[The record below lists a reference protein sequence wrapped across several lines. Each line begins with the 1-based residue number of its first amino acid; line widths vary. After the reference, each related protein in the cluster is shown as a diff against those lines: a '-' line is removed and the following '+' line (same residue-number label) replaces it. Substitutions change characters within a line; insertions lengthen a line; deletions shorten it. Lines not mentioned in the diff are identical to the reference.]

1 MNRHKH
7 YVAIVGA
14 GSGGYASARTSRDFG
29 CDVALID
36 VGPLGGLCILRGCM
50 PSKALIASSDAMYD
64 AHEAVQLGII
74 ARDLQVDVPAIFA
87 RKRKLVREFADYRIG
102 GIERFPVYMGPARF
116 LSPTEVAVGD
126 ADVVEAKHFVIATGS
141 TVPPTTLS
149 GLFDAGY
156 VDTDALL
163 ELERIP
169 ESVVVLGGGYTAC
182 ELGQFLARMGAKTTI
197 LIRSGHLLTETDD
210 DVGHALTGYFIEEGI
225 DVVTGT
231 TLLRAERRGNRKAV
245 HFAVDGEP
253 REIVA
258 DEIFY
263 ALGRVPNV
271 AGLALEKAGVT
282 YHTVTGIDVDATL
295 RTSNPNI
302 YAVGD
307 VTGQYMLV
315 HVAIY
320 QGEVA
325 ARNACLEGRE
335 KADYGLITAHTV
347 FCDPQVAA
355 VGKSEKTLRREGVRY
370 VRGRYDFAEHGKAQ
384 CLGKTKGFVKV
395 MADAD
400 DGRILGAAVIGP
412 QASELIH
419 EVIVAMNFNSTVA
432 EFMRIPHL
440 HPTLAEIWTYPAEA
454 CAAQLGM
461 KAPGDEQL
469 ELATSVDAT
478 PR

>member
-1 MNRHKH
+1 VRRHKH
-7 YVAIVGA
+7 DVAIVGA
-14 GSGGYASARTSRDFG
+14 GSGGYAAARTSRDFG
-29 CDVALID
+29 CDVAMID

-50 PSKALIASSDAMYD
+50 PSKALIASSDAIYD
-64 AHEAVQLGII
+64 VREAAQLGIH
-74 ARDLQVDVPAIFA
+74 AGSLRVDVPAIFA
-87 RKRKLVREFADYRIG
+87 RKRALVREFADYRIE
-102 GIERFPVYMGPARF
+102 GIERFPIYKGPARF

-126 ADVVEAKHFVIATGS
+126 DDVIEAKHFVISTGS
-141 TVPPTTLS
+141 VVPPAALP
-149 GLFDAGY
+149 GLAETGY
-156 VDTDALL
+156 VDTDGVL
-163 ELERIP
+163 ELDRIP
-169 ESVVVLGGGYTAC
+169 ESVTVLGGGYTAC

-197 LIRSGHLLTETDD
+197 LIRSGHLLTESDD
-210 DVGHALTGYFIEEGI
+210 DVGDALTEYFREDGIE
-225 DVVTGT
+225 VVTGT
-231 TLLRAERRGNRKAV
+231 TLVRARRRGSKKVVEYTVAGERRETV
-245 HFAVDGEP
+245 S
-253 REIVA
+253 

-263 ALGRVPNV
+263 ALGRMPNV
-271 AGLALEKAGVT
+271 SGLDLEKAGVA
-282 YHTVTGIDVDATL
+282 YHAIKGIDVDATL

-307 VTGQYMLV
+307 VTGEYMLV

-335 KADYGLITAHTV
+335 QADYGLVSAHCV

-355 VGKSEKTLRREGVRY
+355 VGKSEKTLQRERVRY

-384 CLGKTKGFVKV
+384 CLGKTKGFVKM
-395 MADAD
+395 MAGAD
-400 DGRILGAAVIGP
+400 DGRILGATVIGP

-419 EVIVAMNFNSTVA
+419 EVIVAMNFKSTVT

-461 KAPGDEQL
+461 KAPGDEQM

-478 PR
+478 PP